1 MLLQQVLVITD
12 DRTRFICV
20 LHRAAYQV
28 QSSVTT
34 PKIISFQCCI
44 VSMEAL
50 FTLYHTYIY
59 LDIYLDSKR
68 TTKMNLLC
76 YEFEEGFLH
85 LMFR

>member
-50 FTLYHTYIY
+50 FTLYQTYIY
-59 LDIYLDSKR
+59 LRLQENNKD
-68 TTKMNLLC
+68 
-76 YEFEEGFLH
+76 EFVML
-85 LMFR
+85 